1 MRRVEG
7 HDTLLSLVIG
17 AWQEGSRDL
26 HGLLDPLADAKV
38 STLA

>member
-1 MRRVEG
+1 MRRMEG

-26 HGLLDPLADAKV
+26 HMLDPLADAKV